1 MDTFFSTPSPVQ
13 SVAEEAADVCE
24 SWGDYFPVHF
34 SKKNITRKMNSL
46 IMVFPNFIR
55 QQNICYKMLKLEQE
69 GERLHHVLKMIEKKY
84 LNVKNKPL
92 RYFYLIKDYENML
105 KCDMSIFDVPNK
117 VGYIYYMICSHKN
130 NIPHLFFYW
139 LPQKNLPSEL

>member
-1 MDTFFSTPSPVQ
+1 
-13 SVAEEAADVCE
+13 
-24 SWGDYFPVHF
+24 
-34 SKKNITRKMNSL
+34 
-46 IMVFPNFIR
+46 MVFPNFIR

-130 NIPHLFFYW
+130 NIHIYFFTGCRKKISHLNCKFFLKMLKMIPPW
-139 LPQKNLPSEL
+139 TV